1 MRASE
6 VTGIA
11 RLRLVRGGVR
21 VRNSAWPIAQCAV
34 AAGLAWLLAQRV
46 LGHPV
51 PFFAAVAAVVSL
63 GVSFSQRLR
72 RVGELAVG
80 VAIGVAVGDLL
91 VHVIGRGPWQLAVTV
106 AIGMAAA
113 QLLDGGALITTQAAL
128 QAVFV
133 VALPTPAGGVV
144 TRWEDAVVGG
154 VVALGVA
161 ALAPPDPR
169 RPAVAEARELLA
181 TVSAV
186 LVDTAEAIRTSDA
199 QLADAALDRIRR
211 TQNDVEQW
219 EDAIRAGEEI
229 SRISPLRR
237 HARSDLVR
245 YRLALEEVDRAT
257 RNLRVAVRR
266 VSYELE
272 QGHQL
277 PAPLAEVLDDLALAL
292 RLFRDELALNRQ
304 AAGLDGAATA
314 ALVTLAPRLDPDR
327 LCADSLSAT
336 VVVAQLRSAVVDL
349 LGAQGMTPERAR
361 GLLP

>member
-1 MRASE
+1 
-6 VTGIA
+6 V
-11 RLRLVRGGVR
+11 
-21 VRNSAWPIAQCAV
+21 WPIAQCAV
-34 AAGLAWLLAQRV
+34 AAGLAWLVAQRG

-63 GVSFSQRLR
+63 GVSFNQRLR

-80 VAIGVAVGDLL
+80 VAIGVAVGDLFVNL
-91 VHVIGRGPWQLAVTV
+91 VGRGPWQLVVTV
-106 AIGMAAA
+106 MIGMAAA
-113 QLLDGGALITTQAAL
+113 QLLDGGPLLTSQAAL

-133 VALPTPAGGVV
+133 VTLPAPAGGVV

-154 VVALGVA
+154 AVALVVAA
-161 ALAPPDPR
+161 AAPPDPR
-169 RPAVAEARELLA
+169 RAAVAHARDLLA
-181 TVSAV
+181 TVAEV
-186 LVDTAEAIRTSDA
+186 LLDTARAIRTSDA
-199 QLADAALDRIRR
+199 PLADAALDRIRR
-211 TQNDVEQW
+211 TQMDLDRW

-237 HARSDLVR
+237 RARPDLIR
-245 YRLALEEVDRAT
+245 YRLALEEVDHAV

-266 VSYELE
+266 AAYELDIG
-272 QGHQL
+272 QDL

-292 RLFRDELALNRQ
+292 QLFRAELALHPG
-304 AAGLDGAATA
+304 AAGADGAATA
-314 ALVTLAPRLDPDR
+314 ALVTLAPRLDPGR